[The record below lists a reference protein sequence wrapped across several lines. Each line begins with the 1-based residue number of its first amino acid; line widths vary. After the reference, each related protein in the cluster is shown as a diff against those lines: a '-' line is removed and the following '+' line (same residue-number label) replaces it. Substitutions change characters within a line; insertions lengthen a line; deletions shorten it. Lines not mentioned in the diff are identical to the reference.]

1 MTGAACL
8 WVVVSVFFIIPLV
21 VDLIYIGIKAIDES
35 LSWKGA
41 LAGFGICL
49 IASVGSMVAAHNCQ
63 KCYDVN
69 FAVAMKNINYTRT
82 TEVNTQIE
90 MNYQDVTEN
99 SDNK

>member
-8 WVVVSVFFIIPLV
+8 WVFVACCFGIPAAIIIISMGFHAIEG
-21 VDLIYIGIKAIDES
+21 DLD
-35 LSWKGA
+35 WKGA
-41 LAGFGICL
+41 LAGFAVCL
-49 IASVGSMVAAHNCQ
+49 FASVGAITSAYCCH

-90 MNYQDVTEN
+90 MNYQDVANE
-99 SDNK
+99 KK

>member
-8 WVVVSVFFIIPLV
+8 WVFVACCFGIPAAIVIIAMGFRAIEG
-21 VDLIYIGIKAIDES
+21 DLD
-35 LSWKGA
+35 WKGA
-41 LAGFGICL
+41 LAGFAICV
-49 IASVGSMVAAHNCQ
+49 IASFGAVASACCCQ

-90 MNYQDVTEN
+90 MNYQDVANE
-99 SDNK
+99 KK

>member
-8 WVVVSVFFIIPLV
+8 WVFVAVCFGLPIIFILCSM
-21 VDLIYIGIKAIDES
+21 GFKAMDGDID
-35 LSWKGA
+35 WKGA
-41 LAGFGICL
+41 LGGL
-49 IASVGSMVAAHNCQ
+49 IVCVIAASGVLIAAHNCQ

-90 MNYQDVTEN
+90 MNYQDVANE
-99 SDNK
+99 KK